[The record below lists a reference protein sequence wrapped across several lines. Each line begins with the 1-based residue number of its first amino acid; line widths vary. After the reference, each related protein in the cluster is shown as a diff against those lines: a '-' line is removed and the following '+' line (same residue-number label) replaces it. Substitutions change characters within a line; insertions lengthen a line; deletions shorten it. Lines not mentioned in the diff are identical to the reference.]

1 MKKYTTLILIIF
13 AIILIYFAF
22 IKPNQQ
28 RIIPKNPNLKI
39 ANIDT
44 LSEVVRDTIY
54 KEISKKNKELKQ
66 KILPNKSFIIDTILN
81 LDTIKIY
88 YNLQDSIFKLNILY
102 YKDTIP
108 IINTKT
114 REIKIIELSP
124 IIENKEKS
132 IWQDIEYYL
141 GFIGLGVIIGVVV
154 E

>member
-13 AIILIYFAF
+13 AIILIYFTF

-81 LDTIKIY
+81 LDTIKIN
-88 YNLQDSIFKLNILY
+88 YNLQDSIFKLNISY
-102 YKDTIP
+102 HKDTIP
-108 IINTKT
+108 IISTKT
-114 REIKIIELSP
+114 REIKLIELSP

-132 IWQDIEYYL
+132 IWQDIEYYM
-141 GFIGLGVIIGVVV
+141 GCVGLGVIIGVVV